1 MKKVAIIGMI
11 VLCGIS
17 LSACSQNKDTATTKD
32 STTQSPIQSTKQN
45 TEPERTLTV
54 DENVTTNNLGFFNVE
69 GQTEPNS
76 EYTVEASN
84 IISDYGTIHKV
95 GTSDDYGGILEGF
108 RLSDDVIGGT
118 IYMTVNDGTDKEIKK
133 EVTVTHSYDSY
144 MRIKRVKGE
153 Q

>member
-11 VLCGIS
+11 VLCGIL
-17 LSACSQNKDTATTKD
+17 LSACSQNKDTADTKE
-32 STTQSPIQSTKQN
+32 STTQSTEQN

-95 GTSDDYGGILEGF
+95 GTSDGYGGILEGF
-108 RLSDDVIGGT
+108 RLSDDVIGGI
-118 IYMTVNDGTDKEIKK
+118 IYITVNDGKDKEIKK
-133 EVTVTHSYDSY
+133 EVTVSHNYESF
-144 MRIKRVKGE
+144 MRIKSEKGG
-153 Q
+153 

>member
-17 LSACSQNKDTATTKD
+17 LSACSQNKDTAATKE
-32 STTQSPIQSTKQN
+32 STTQSTEQN

-84 IISDYGTIHKV
+84 IISDYDTIHKV
-95 GTSDDYGGILEGF
+95 GTSDDYGEILEGF

-118 IYMTVNDGTDKEIKK
+118 IYITVNDGTDKEIKK
-133 EVTVTHSYDSY
+133 EVTVTHSYESY
-144 MRIKRVKGE
+144 MRIKRVKDE

>member
-17 LSACSQNKDTATTKD
+17 LSACSQNKDTAATKE
-32 STTQSPIQSTKQN
+32 STTQSTEQN

-84 IISDYGTIHKV
+84 IKSDYDKIHKV
-95 GTSDDYGGILEGF
+95 GTSDDYGEILEGF

-118 IYMTVNDGTDKEIKK
+118 IYITINDGTDKEIKK
-133 EVTVTHSYDSY
+133 ELTVTHSYESY
-144 MRIKRVKGE
+144 MRIKSVKDE

>member
-1 MKKVAIIGMI
+1 MKKIAIIGM
-11 VLCGIS
+11 VALCGIS
-17 LSACSQNKDTATTKD
+17 LSACSQNKDSAVTKE
-32 STTQSPIQSTKQN
+32 STTQSTEQN

-84 IISDYGTIHKV
+84 IISDYDTIHKV
-95 GTSDDYGGILEGF
+95 GTSDDYGEILEGF
-108 RLSDDVIGGT
+108 RLSDDVIGGI
-118 IYMTVNDGTDKEIKK
+118 IYITVNDGADKEIKK
-133 EVTVTHSYDSY
+133 EVTVTHSHESY
-144 MRIKRVKGE
+144 MRIKRVKDE